1 MIRFT
6 VFCSHQLSPLTR
18 ITILCIY
25 CLSLPLSEC
34 QSSSSLV
41 SQLLYALALIPSLDS
56 GKLKLSVFLLY
67 FMLHF
72 VFWFLA
78 WINVSLLAHHHLPL
92 CFLHLGPHKRRNLWQ
107 TSALNSRFFKDI
119 RHIACKTIQPWKRT
133 VKNITKSLKWKN
145 SCPWWVYVTF

>member
-78 WINVSLLAHHHLPL
+78 WINVSLLSHHHLPL
-92 CFLHLGPHKRRNLWQ
+92 CFLLTNVAIYDKLAHLILV
-107 TSALNSRFFKDI
+107 FFKDI
-119 RHIACKTIQPWKRT
+119 RHIACKITQPWKRT

-145 SCPWWVYVTF
+145 PCPWWLYVTF